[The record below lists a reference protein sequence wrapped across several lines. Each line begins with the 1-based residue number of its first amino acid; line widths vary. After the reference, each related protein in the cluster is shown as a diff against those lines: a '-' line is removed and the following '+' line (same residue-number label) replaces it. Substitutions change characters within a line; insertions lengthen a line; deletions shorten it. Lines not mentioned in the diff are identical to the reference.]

1 MLLSSM
7 LLSWATTHQLQ
18 HPHEFNREKWT
29 RSEGQKLKIRLEW
42 PKLDFFS
49 PVSWNTLLP
58 CLSLRSMGS
67 FHEINNSH
75 EIRSTLMR
83 WTCHK
88 TGWHWS
94 LISWELISWHQVR
107 SISSQKQIL
116 LSYIVSLFILQFRYA
131 HFLDFLMIIGGT
143 FMAIAGGV
151 ALPGHMLMF
160 GRVINQFVYYSLAAN
175 NFAAVRNI
183 TAGFCTPTVI
193 ENLLQNTTVVEDLLR
208 NTTMMPVSGCFAGNQ
223 SSGVFDNVLNYV
235 CDPEET
241 LWSEIRLYSIYYV
254 GLATA
259 VLIVI
264 FLATVFWNV
273 SAYRQTRRMRV
284 AFYRAILRQEVG
296 WFDVNEAGGL
306 STRLAE

>member
-1 MLLSSM
+1 
-7 LLSWATTHQLQ
+7 
-18 HPHEFNREKWT
+18 
-29 RSEGQKLKIRLEW
+29 
-42 PKLDFFS
+42 
-49 PVSWNTLLP
+49 
-58 CLSLRSMGS
+58 
-67 FHEINNSH
+67 
-75 EIRSTLMR
+75 
-83 WTCHK
+83 
-88 TGWHWS
+88 
-94 LISWELISWHQVR
+94 
-107 SISSQKQIL
+107 
-116 LSYIVSLFILQFRYA
+116 
-131 HFLDFLMIIGGT
+131 MIIGGT
-143 FMAIAGGV
+143 FMAITGGV

-284 AFYRAILRQEVG
+284 AFYQAILRQEVG